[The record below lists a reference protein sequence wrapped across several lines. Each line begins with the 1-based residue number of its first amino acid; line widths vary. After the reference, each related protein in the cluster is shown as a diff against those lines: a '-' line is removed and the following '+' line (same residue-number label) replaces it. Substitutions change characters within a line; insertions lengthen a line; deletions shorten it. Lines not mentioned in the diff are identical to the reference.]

1 MVFAVA
7 EPSVSSPS
15 AVILSA
21 ILAVCL
27 ALVHLFS
34 GNMRFL
40 DRTPRS
46 RWLSAAGG
54 VSVAY
59 IFVHVF
65 PELNQGQQV
74 IEEREGYL
82 IEFFEHHVYLVALLG
97 FGVFY
102 GLERLAKRSRQQN
115 EQENQKDTT
124 DAGVFWLHMASFSI
138 YNALIGYLLL
148 HREERGIWD
157 LLLFFVAMALHFVVN
172 DDGLRENH
180 KGDYNRIGRWILAA
194 AIIAGWVIGRATEVS
209 EAAIAVIFA
218 FIAGGIILNVV
229 KEELPEERESRFWAF
244 ALGAAVYSALMV
256 AI

>member
-34 GNMRFL
+34 GKMRFL
-40 DRTPRS
+40 DRIPRS

-74 IEEREGYL
+74 IEEGEGYL

-97 FGVFY
+97 FAVFY

-115 EQENQKDTT
+115 QKENQEDTT
-124 DAGVFWLHMASFSI
+124 DAGVFWVHMASFSI

-180 KGDYNRIGRWILAA
+180 KGDYNRVGRWILAA
-194 AIIAGWVIGRATEVS
+194 AIIAGWVIGRATEIS